1 MHSYALPR
9 LLLMSFLFAFIAAGA
24 AHYRAG
30 AEQIVVQDWTV
41 TQSQENVPV
50 QACGASVITTSFT
63 TTRDYRRFNDPNG
76 KMLFERQQVEF
87 TGAIGNAVTGK
98 SYAYDGHF
106 TKNTDYDQRSTEIAN
121 LKLRFEVGT
130 PGMFTY
136 TLDQVEFNVAD
147 DPAAIVKAIVPQ
159 ALHMDFCYL
168 LGGPTEI
175 KVWIP
180 SANIWANSASE
191 NLAPGQPAN
200 VHTEN
205 SALEQSDL
213 ISRLPKPSII
223 TTENSA
229 QDQADESSDHMT
241 NWSELDPCDTT
252 PPGQPC

>member
-1 MHSYALPR
+1 MHSHALPR
-9 LLLMSFLFAFIAAGA
+9 LLFVGFLFAFIAAGA
-24 AHYRAG
+24 VHYRAG

-41 TQSQENVPV
+41 MQSQENVPV
-50 QACGASVITTSFT
+50 QACGGSAITTSYT

-136 TLDQVEFNVAD
+136 SLDQVEFNLAD

-159 ALHMDFCYL
+159 ALHMDLCYL
-168 LGGPTEI
+168 LGGPTES

-180 SANIWANSASE
+180 SADFWTNGITE
-191 NLAPGQPAN
+191 NVAPGETQN

-213 ISRLPKPSII
+213 ISRLPKPAVIKN
-223 TTENSA
+223 ENSGQEQTPEA
-229 QDQADESSDHMT
+229 SDHMT

-252 PPGQPC
+252 PSGQPC